1 MKKLSIPKLKLK
13 KRSKPEAPSRITNE
27 TVAEHRERVIA
38 EGRRFKYPLQ
48 YAKHKLVINTI
59 VVSLAAIIL
68 LISLGWW
75 QLYVV
80 QNTAT
85 FFYRVTQVLPLPVGS
100 VDGTPVR
107 YSDYFLYYRPSEYY
121 LNKYD
126 EIQADSNDG
135 KLQLEYKKRDAM
147 DRAIADAYARN
158 LAADLDLS
166 VSNDDVDKALS
177 ALRQADNGTLSE
189 VQVNSSAQQVFG
201 MSEEDTR
208 AQYRNSLL
216 RSRVA
221 FAIDEQAASLVED
234 VKAGVADKK
243 TLKAIADEMNKG
255 DEKLVSYGVSGL
267 ISKSSVFRGV
277 DVADI
282 AKVEKGIVSD
292 PFMSTTSGGYYFAR
306 VTAVNDTQ
314 VNFEYINVP
323 LTAFSEQLQALRDS
337 GAIREYITIDP
348 DRYMEQ

>member
-1 MKKLSIPKLKLK
+1 MKKLSIPKLKFK
-13 KRSKPEAPSRITNE
+13 KRTKPETSTRITNE

-59 VVSLAAIIL
+59 VVSTAAIIL

-126 EIQADSNDG
+126 EVQADSTDG

-147 DRAIADAYARN
+147 DRATADAYARK
-158 LAADLDLS
+158 LAAELDIS
-166 VSNDDVDKALS
+166 VSNEDVDNALD

-201 MSEEDTR
+201 MSQEDTR

-221 FAIDEQAASLVED
+221 FAIDEQATSLVED

-243 TLKAIADEMNKG
+243 SLKAIAESMNK
-255 DEKLVSYGVSGL
+255 ENNKTVSYGVSGL
-267 ISKSSVFRGV
+267 VSKSSVFRGI

-292 PFMSTTSGGYYFAR
+292 PFMSATSGGYYFAR
-306 VTAVNDTQ
+306 VTATNDTQ
-314 VNFEYINVP
+314 INFEYINVP
-323 LTAFSEQLQALRDS
+323 LTAFSNRLKELRDA
-337 GAIREYITIDP
+337 GAIREFITIDP
-348 DRYMEQ
+348 EQYMEQ